1 MAIRVLVVED
11 EVDGG
16 DVVAGILGQHDIL
29 TDIAIT
35 AEDALQLL
43 EGNQYDAAVIDLA
56 LPGMSG
62 FDLVQRIRQHERYA
76 ALPCI
81 AYTAYHS
88 SKVRYE
94 AKESGFD
101 AYLEKPLDR
110 KLLITTLHEL
120 LDL

>member
-1 MAIRVLVVED
+1 MTIRVLVVED
-11 EVDGG
+11 EIDGG
-16 DVVAGILGQHDIL
+16 DVVAGILEHHNFVADVVM
-29 TDIAIT
+29 T
-35 AEDALQLL
+35 AEEALQRLDASDY
-43 EGNQYDAAVIDLA
+43 NAAVIDLA

-62 FDLVQRIRQHERYA
+62 FDLIQRIRNHNRCSM
-76 ALPCI
+76 LPCI

-110 KLLITTLHEL
+110 KLLISTLKEL
-120 LDL
+120 LDQ

>member
-1 MAIRVLVVED
+1 MSVRVLVVED
-11 EVDGG
+11 EADGS
-16 DVVAGILGQHDIL
+16 DVVVGILAHHNMQADV
-29 TDIAIT
+29 AVT

-43 EGNQYDAAVIDLA
+43 EQQDYNAAVIDLA
-56 LPGMSG
+56 LPGMNG
-62 FDLVQRIRQHERYA
+62 FDLIRRIRQHQRYA
-76 ALPCI
+76 NLPCI

-110 KLLITTLHEL
+110 KLLITTLKEL
-120 LDL
+120 ID